1 MNIIIAS
8 VGSVIENNL
17 LSTLSQY
24 YSDCSISVF
33 TSKTQ
38 VIKKVREANSIDV
51 VIIGE
56 KLSDISG
63 LDMVELLRDDSDMPI
78 IYLSNDKDIKTLI
91 SAFDKGATDYIVT
104 PFSEKVFMARLNAII
119 RRRIWDLKIRDYNVF
134 SETA

>member
-1 MNIIIAS
+1 MR
-8 VGSVIENNL
+8 G
-17 LSTLSQY
+17 
-24 YSDCSISVF
+24 
-33 TSKTQ
+33 
-38 VIKKVREANSIDV
+38 ANSIDV
-51 VIIGE
+51 VIIGRNY
-56 KLSDISG
+56 SDISG